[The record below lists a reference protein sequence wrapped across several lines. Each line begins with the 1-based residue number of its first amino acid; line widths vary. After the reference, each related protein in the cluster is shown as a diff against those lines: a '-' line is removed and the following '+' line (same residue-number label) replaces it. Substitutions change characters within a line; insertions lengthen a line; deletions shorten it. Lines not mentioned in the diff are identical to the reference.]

1 MPMCLLLSS
10 SNTKKI
16 ITASAMVAGGF
27 YEYSKTVWC
36 VWLPLC
42 EVLNK
47 TSHIFSN
54 KRANISGRVNQ
65 NRRIKRLWDHLNH
78 LQLLYIRVQQL
89 KASFV
94 HAQNIAAVWNYYHPW
109 QFWSNS
115 INFFSGGVKKTTW
128 CVYPVIAINCKRYC
142 IKSDIRVGLP
152 KGRFMQRKP
161 YRASFKCSRLAFRGS
176 LQCALLKKRTVKECL
191 WRNWLHRWCAL
202 F

>member
-94 HAQNIAAVWNYYHPW
+94 CAQNIAAVWNHCHPW
-109 QFWSNS
+109 QFCSNS
-115 INFFSGGVKKTTW
+115 INFSARMLK
-128 CVYPVIAINCKRYC
+128 N
-142 IKSDIRVGLP
+142 GLMRLP
-152 KGRFMQRKP
+152 WNARL
-161 YRASFKCSRLAFRGS
+161 SFLYNTPIFIDEY
-176 LQCALLKKRTVKECL
+176 V
-191 WRNWLHRWCAL
+191 
-202 F
+202 